1 MTGKDFQDY
10 IGGLTEIKGEDGTV
24 TQKIANMKNFRRV
37 KDKLKVLARSQP
49 EHKYMLVTGLK
60 ELGAVVAVTGDGNN
74 DVPALNKADVGFSM
88 GIAGTDVCRNASSI
102 VLTNDDFCSVIV
114 AIKYGRNIYDNVRKF
129 L

>member
-1 MTGKDFQDY
+1 MTGNDFQDY

-60 ELGAVVAVTGDGNN
+60 ELGAVVAVTRRQQRC
-74 DVPALNKADVGFSM
+74 
-88 GIAGTDVCRNASSI
+88 AGPEQGRRGLLHGHCRH
-102 VLTNDDFCSVIV
+102 
-114 AIKYGRNIYDNVRKF
+114 
-129 L
+129 